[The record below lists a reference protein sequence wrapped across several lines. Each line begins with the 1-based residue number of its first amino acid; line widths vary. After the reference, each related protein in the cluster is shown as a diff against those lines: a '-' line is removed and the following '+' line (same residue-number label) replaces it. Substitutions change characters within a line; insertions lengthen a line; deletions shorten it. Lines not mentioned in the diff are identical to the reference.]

1 MSDHLRLI
9 VLARRVY
16 EPSRD
21 NIHKRVEYVCVWRPD
36 TLSAHFQWGEQLQQ
50 SSLVSANFKLE
61 GGIKW
66 FWPLR
71 SCILPVEG
79 LANLNPKMGIANN
92 IISNLFPSP
101 PDVRGMQ
108 SLAQKGS

>member
-9 VLARRVY
+9 VLASGVY

-21 NIHKRVEYVCVWRPD
+21 NIHKRVECSCVWRPD
-36 TLSAHFQWGEQLQQ
+36 AQRSFSMGRAAEQ
-50 SSLVSANFKLE
+50 SSLVSANLQLE

-71 SCILPVEG
+71 FCILPEEG
-79 LANLNPKMGIANN
+79 LVNLNPEMGIANN
-92 IISNLFPSP
+92 II
-101 PDVRGMQ
+101 
-108 SLAQKGS
+108 